1 MFIRNQ
7 LAAWLSLMM
16 LTVAQLPTLL
26 VAQDKDRLQFEVYQD
41 AAQEFRWRLKAG
53 NGEVLATSGQ
63 GYRAKTDCQTGM
75 ERIEKEA
82 DKLVF
87 EVYQDHANEFR
98 WRANATNGQV
108 VATSSQGYKAK
119 ADCEK
124 AIDLIRKGAAKS
136 DVKDKT

>member
-1 MFIRNQ
+1 
-7 LAAWLSLMM
+7 
-16 LTVAQLPTLL
+16 
-26 VAQDKDRLQFEVYQD
+26 
-41 AAQEFRWRLKAG
+41 
-53 NGEVLATSGQ
+53 
-63 GYRAKTDCQTGM
+63 M

-87 EVYQDHANEFR
+87 EVYQDHTNEFR

-124 AIDLIRKGAAKS
+124 AIDLIRTGAAKA
-136 DVKDKT
+136 DVEDIT

>member
-26 VAQDKDRLQFEVYQD
+26 VAQDKERLKFEVYQD

-53 NGEVLATSGQ
+53 NGEVLATPGQ
-63 GYRAKTDCQTGM
+63 GYKAKTDCQKGV
-75 ERIEKEA
+75 ERIKQEA
-82 DKLVF
+82 DKLAF
-87 EVYQDHANEFR
+87 EVYEDNSNEVR
-98 WRANATNGQV
+98 WRAKAANGQV
-108 VATSSQGYKAK
+108 VATSSQGYKTK

>member
-26 VAQDKDRLQFEVYQD
+26 VAQDKERLKFEVYQD

-63 GYRAKTDCQTGM
+63 GYRAKTDCQKGM

-98 WRANATNGQV
+98 WRAKATNGQV

-136 DVKDKT
+136 DVEDKT